1 MIGVAAA
8 VQYSVFPVW
17 FGTCLIAGFPSR
29 EIVVSR
35 LAAFV
40 INILTIT
47 ATAAVY
53 AAAGM
58 RKEEVNRFGEFCGA
72 GCQPAA
78 GLPNPACRLE
88 DLQASHTVGGL
99 LLCGQHGLSLAHSPK
114 RLCTPGIPWIVIVK

>member
-1 MIGVAAA
+1 M
-8 VQYSVFPVW
+8 QYSVFPVW

-47 ATAAVY
+47 ATAAAAVY

-72 GCQPAA
+72 GCRLQRGCPTPPAGSKICRRA
-78 GLPNPACRLE
+78 TPLAACFYAVNMDSR
-88 DLQASHTVGGL
+88 
-99 LLCGQHGLSLAHSPK
+99 
-114 RLCTPGIPWIVIVK
+114 